1 MKGFGLG
8 VGVGVGDWTGSF
20 ATDCV
25 KLQPRKHIASSEI
38 ASAEIGFRR
47 NLINTK
53 AIKTWLLNQE
63 SILAD
68 RSANHKPHFLWW
80 HLLDS
85 ETIV

>member
-8 VGVGVGDWTGSF
+8 VGVGVGDWTGLF
-20 ATDCV
+20 ATDGFE
-25 KLQPRKHIASSEI
+25 LQPRKQIAASEM
-38 ASAEIGFRR
+38 ASVEIGFRR
-47 NLINTK
+47 NFINTK
-53 AIKTWLLNQE
+53 TIKTWLLNQE